1 MFLNANIYLKFRTL
15 CDIISCS
22 NLLINVSEVETMNV
36 SYKKL
41 WKLLIDRDLK
51 KKDLEEMAGV
61 SHYTM
66 NKLTHGDNVTTD
78 VLGRI
83 CKALNV
89 TIDEIIS
96 VLKEGK
102 KWQLVVQLYVFC
114 STLATEMLNNCRN

>member
-1 MFLNANIYLKFRTL
+1 MFAIFDTLWYNRIQSHAANLNN
-15 CDIISCS
+15 
-22 NLLINVSEVETMNV
+22 SEVTIMAV

-51 KKDLEEMAGV
+51 KKDLEEMAQV

-83 CKALNV
+83 CKAL
-89 TIDEIIS
+89 D
-96 VLKEGK
+96 
-102 KWQLVVQLYVFC
+102 C
-114 STLATEMLNNCRN
+114 SLDDIMEFVDK

>member
-78 VLGRI
+78 VLGQI

-89 TIDEIIS
+89 TIDEIMEFID
-96 VLKEGK
+96 
-102 KWQLVVQLYVFC
+102 
-114 STLATEMLNNCRN
+114 NNM